1 MEVNDVKSEARDSKP
16 ETRDSGRKTRD
27 PGRETPDAGRPAHP
41 LPPELRAQLALF
53 ELKLRRAET
62 WAALAGGLLGAG
74 LSYLFVFAFDRL
86 GDTPA
91 IIRLL
96 LMLVAAGAWAGA
108 VYWWLRHW
116 LFRRRDHRDL
126 ARLIQ
131 RHIPRLGDRL
141 LGAVELAEGGSEQ
154 LNASPAL
161 LRAALAQVAGEAR
174 KFDFTVAVPR
184 RRSRRLSLAVG
195 LLLTCAALTAV
206 FAPMAAHNAL
216 LRWLKP
222 LAPVSRFTF
231 VSLEALPDF
240 LVTPHGEP
248 FEIAVGV
255 SGASRWKPP
264 EVAARIA
271 DQPEISASFA
281 RGAAVLRFPGQTMEN
296 RLVLRAGDFRKSILV
311 QPKFRPELL
320 RMAALVQWPAYLG
333 HAAEEF
339 TVGGGRFLL
348 LAGAQAAFAGQTSRE
363 LKQATFTNGV
373 AQAVNISSNGF
384 RTAPVSLTTNLDA
397 AATGGT
403 LTFEWADIYGLRC
416 AAPYRLELLSRS
428 DEPPLISGEGLA
440 ENVAILPDEVLE
452 WKLGAR
458 DDFGLRRVWLQHW
471 IEAAPGGEAPTNAP
485 PVQTRP
491 LADGSQRLAATN
503 LVARIAPVAWQL
515 PEGVTVCLQ
524 ACAVDYFP
532 DRVPSTSTVVRVHI
546 LSRAEHAKL
555 IAEQARQLLA
565 RLEDVAREEE
575 RLLAN
580 STEIAQRPE
589 ADLKSDKAA
598 GDLRENENGERAN
611 ARQMEKMAQA
621 LEKLTQEA
629 LRNRDIKPDALA
641 KMLEQAQKMKQ
652 TATQP
657 MAQAAQAL
665 AQAQAKADDRAQQS
679 EQAAAKEA
687 EALAQIREQQQAAQA
702 TIDQMTARN
711 FVNRLRE
718 AAKQQGAI
726 GDGLQAELPKSAGVA
741 PDQLPAA
748 SKLKVKELETKQ
760 DRTRNEAEFVRD
772 DLAGFFQRTREPVY
786 DEVRKDMTAP
796 DVVEQMRTLGGDI
809 RKNLGGMAI
818 GKSKE
823 VQTRLD
829 QWADQLEK
837 AAEGGGGGGGG
848 GGGPQVEK
856 EVILG
861 LMRARIREE
870 SLREQTRAV
879 EQIKQ
884 EPMAHMVAAGSLASM
899 QQQISEDTKALKE
912 KTKIPQVAQAV
923 EKLSGAMDDTGLML
937 RKPQTDSETIA
948 SETVVIEAIAA
959 MMQANKSS
967 SGSSQPM
974 DAEAIAAMMQ
984 AGQKPGGNTSG
995 GTPDHDTQRF
1005 GGPGA
1010 GAGGD
1015 PRRVRQS
1022 GGVDAASLPVEYRD
1036 VMQDYF
1042 RAADDAVKVTAGGKK
1057 P

>member
-1 MEVNDVKSEARDSKP
+1 MNDVKR
-16 ETRDSGRKTRD
+16 ETRDSGR
-27 PGRETPDAGRPAHP
+27 ETPGAERTAHP
-41 LPPELRAQLALF
+41 LPPELRLQLALF
-53 ELKLRRAET
+53 EQKLRRAET

-91 IIRLL
+91 FIRLL

-141 LGAVELAEGGSEQ
+141 LGAVELAEGANEQ

-206 FAPMAAHNAL
+206 FAPLAAHNAL
-216 LRWLKP
+216 MRWLKP

-255 SGASRWKPP
+255 SGASRWNPP

-271 DQPEISASFA
+271 DQLEVRATFA
-281 RGAAVLRFPGQTMEN
+281 RGAAVLRFPGQTSEN
-296 RLVLRAGDFRKSILV
+296 RLALRSLDFRKSILI

-320 RMAALVQWPAYLG
+320 RMAAKVQWPAYLG
-333 HAAEEF
+333 HADEEF
-339 TVGGGRFLL
+339 TIGGGRFAL
-348 LAGAQAAFAGQTSRE
+348 LAGAQATFAGQTSRE
-363 LKQATFTNGV
+363 LKQATYTNGTP
-373 AQAVNISSNGF
+373 QALNISSNGF
-384 RTAPVSLTTNLDA
+384 RSAPVLLTRNLAAEVATNCN
-397 AATGGT
+397 
-403 LTFEWADIYGLRC
+403 LTFEWTDIFGLRC
-416 AAPYRLELLSRS
+416 AAPYRLELMSRG

-440 ENVAILPDEVLE
+440 DNVAILPDEALE

-458 DDFGLRRVWLQHW
+458 DDFGLQRVWLQYW
-471 IEAAPGGEAPTNAP
+471 IEAAPGGGAETNAP

-491 LADGSQRLAATN
+491 LAEGAQNLPGTN
-503 LVARIAPVAWQL
+503 VIAHIAPIAWQL

-524 ACAVDYFP
+524 GCAVDYFP
-532 DRVPSTSTVVRVHI
+532 DRSPATSTVVRIHI

-555 IAEQARQLLA
+555 VAEQARQLLA

-589 ADLKSDKAA
+589 ADLKSDKTA

-611 ARQMEKMAQA
+611 TQQMEKLAQA

-629 LRNRDIKPDALA
+629 LRNRDIKPDTLA
-641 KMLEQAQKMKQ
+641 KMLEQAGKMKQ
-652 TATQP
+652 TAAQP

-665 AQAQAKADDRAQQS
+665 AQAQAKADGRAQQS

-687 EALAQIREQQQAAQA
+687 EALAQIREMQQATQA
-702 TIDQMTARN
+702 SIDQLTARN

-726 GDGLQAELPKSAGVA
+726 GDGLEQELPRTAGVA
-741 PDQLPAA
+741 PENMPAA
-748 SKLKVKELETKQ
+748 AKLKAKALDSKQ
-760 DRTRNEAEFVRD
+760 ERNRNETEFVRD
-772 DLAGFFQRTREPVY
+772 DLGGFFQRTREPVY

-796 DVVEQMRTLGGDI
+796 DVVEQMRALGGDI
-809 RKNLGGMAI
+809 QKNLGGLAI
-818 GKSKE
+818 GKSKD
-823 VQTRLD
+823 VQARLEA
-829 QWADQLEK
+829 WAEKLEQ
-837 AAEGGGGGGGG
+837 AAGGGGGGEGG

-879 EQIKQ
+879 DQIKQ
-884 EPMAHMVAAGSLASM
+884 EPRAHTLAAGSLASM
-899 QQQISEDTKALKE
+899 QQQISEDTKALQE
-912 KTKIPQVAQAV
+912 KTKIPQVAQAI
-923 EKLSGAMDDTGLML
+923 EKLSGAMDDTGLLL

-948 SETVVIEAIAA
+948 SETVVIEAIAS

-967 SGSSQPM
+967 SSGSQPM
-974 DAEAIAAMMQ
+974 DAEAIAAMMMQ

-1010 GAGGD
+1010 GNSGD

-1042 RAADDAVKVTAGGKK
+1042 RAADDAVKTTAGGKK

>member
-1 MEVNDVKSEARDSKP
+1 MNDVK
-16 ETRDSGRKTRD
+16 
-27 PGRETPDAGRPAHP
+27 PDAQNAERTTHP
-41 LPPELRAQLALF
+41 LPAELRAQLALF
-53 ELKLRRAET
+53 EKKLRRAET

-91 IIRLL
+91 LIRLL
-96 LMLVAAGAWAGA
+96 LMLLAAGAWAGA

-141 LGAVELAEGGSEQ
+141 LGAVELAEGGNEQ
-154 LNASPAL
+154 LNSSPAL
-161 LRAALAQVAGEAR
+161 LRAALAQVAGEAK
-174 KFDFTVAVPR
+174 KFDFNVAVPR

-195 LLLTCAALTAV
+195 VLLTCAALTAV

-222 LAPVSRFTF
+222 LAEVSRFTF
-231 VSLEALPDF
+231 VSLESLPDF

-255 SGASRWKPP
+255 SGASRWNPP

-271 DQPEISASFA
+271 DQPEVRATFSH
-281 RGAAVLRFPGQTMEN
+281 GVAVLRFPGQTREN
-296 RLVLRAGDFRKSILV
+296 RLALRSLDFRKSILI

-320 RMAALVQWPAYLG
+320 RMAAKVQWPAYLG
-333 HAAEEF
+333 HAEEEF
-339 TVGGGRFLL
+339 TIGGGRFAL
-348 LAGAQAAFAGQTSRE
+348 LAGAQVAFAGQTSRE
-363 LKQATFTNGV
+363 LKLVVFTNGS
-373 AQAVNISSNGF
+373 AQVVNITSNGF
-384 RTAPVSLTTNLDA
+384 RTVPVLLTTNLNA
-397 AATGGT
+397 EAATNCN
-403 LTFEWADIYGLRC
+403 LTFEWTDIFGLRC
-416 AAPYRLELLSRS
+416 ASPYRMELINRT
-428 DEPPLISGEGLA
+428 DEPPLISGEGLGD
-440 ENVAILPDEVLE
+440 NVAILPDEVLE

-458 DDFGLRRVWLQHW
+458 DDFGLKRVWLQYW
-471 IEAAPGGEAPTNAP
+471 IEAAASGETDTNAP
-485 PVQTRP
+485 PILTRE
-491 LADGSQRLAATN
+491 LTEGAQNLQGTN
-503 LVARIAPVAWQL
+503 LTARIAPVAWQL

-524 ACAVDYFP
+524 ACALDYFP
-532 DRVPSTSTVVRVHI
+532 DRIPATSTVVRVHI

-575 RLLAN
+575 RLMAN

-589 ADLKSDKAA
+589 AELKTEKAA

-611 ARQMEKMAQA
+611 AQFMEKLAQA

-641 KMLEQAQKMKQ
+641 KMLEQAQKMKE
-652 TATQP
+652 TASKP
-657 MAQAAQAL
+657 MSQAAQAL
-665 AQAQAKADDRAQQS
+665 AQAQAKADGRAQQS

-687 EALAQIREQQQAAQA
+687 EALAQIREMQQATQA

-711 FVNRLRE
+711 FINRLRE

-726 GDGLQAELPKSAGVA
+726 GDGLQAELPQTAGVA
-741 PDQLPAA
+741 PEKLPADA
-748 SKLKVKELETKQ
+748 KFKVKALETRQ
-760 DRTRNEAEFVRD
+760 ERNRNETEFVRD
-772 DLAGFFQRTREPVY
+772 DLAGFFQRTREPIY

-796 DVVEQMRTLGGDI
+796 DVVEQMRGLGGDI
-809 RKNLGGMAI
+809 GQNRGGVAI

-823 VQTRLD
+823 VQARLD
-829 QWADQLEK
+829 AWAEKLEK
-837 AAEGGGGGGGG
+837 AADGSGGGGGGG

-879 EQIKQ
+879 DQIKK
-884 EPMAHMVAAGSLASM
+884 EPMAHTVAAGSLASM

-912 KTKIPQVAQAV
+912 KTKIPQAAQAI
-923 EKLSGAMDDTGLML
+923 EKLGSFMDDTGLML

-967 SGSSQPM
+967 SSGSKPM

-984 AGQKPGGNTSG
+984 AAGQKPGGNTSG

-1005 GGPGA
+1005 GGPSTGNS
-1010 GAGGD
+1010 GD

-1036 VMQDYF
+1036 VLQDYF
-1042 RAADDAVKVTAGGKK
+1042 RAADDAVKNTAGGKK

>member
-1 MEVNDVKSEARDSKP
+1 MNDVKP
-16 ETRDSGRKTRD
+16 ETRGTH
-27 PGRETPDAGRPAHP
+27 ELPA
-41 LPPELRAQLALF
+41 ELRAQLALF
-53 ELKLRRAET
+53 EKKLRRAET

-91 IIRLL
+91 LIRLL
-96 LMLVAAGAWAGA
+96 LMLLAAGAWAGA

-141 LGAVELAEGGSEQ
+141 LGAVELAEGGNEL
-154 LNASPAL
+154 LNSSPAL
-161 LRAALAQVAGEAR
+161 LRAALAQVAGEAK
-174 KFDFTVAVPR
+174 KFDFNVAVPR

-195 LLLTCAALTAV
+195 VLLTCAALTAV

-216 LRWLKP
+216 MRWLKP
-222 LAPVSRFTF
+222 LAEVSRFTF
-231 VSLEALPDF
+231 VSLESLPDF

-255 SGASRWKPP
+255 SGASRWNPP

-271 DQPEISASFA
+271 DQPEVRATFS
-281 RGAAVLRFPGQTMEN
+281 RGVAVLRFPGQTSEN
-296 RLVLRAGDFRKSILV
+296 RLALRSLDFRKSILI

-320 RMAALVQWPAYLG
+320 RMAARVQWPAYLG
-333 HAAEEF
+333 HADEDF
-339 TVGGGRFLL
+339 TIGGGRFAL
-348 LAGAQAAFAGQTSRE
+348 LAGAQVAFAGQTSRE
-363 LKQATFTNGV
+363 LKLAAFTNGS
-373 AQAVNISSNGF
+373 AQVVNITSNGF
-384 RTAPVSLTTNLDA
+384 RTVPVLLTTNLNA
-397 AATGGT
+397 EVATNCN
-403 LTFEWADIYGLRC
+403 LTFEWTDIFGLRC
-416 AAPYRLELLSRS
+416 AAPYRMELINRA

-440 ENVAILPDEVLE
+440 DNVAILPDEVLE

-458 DDFGLRRVWLQHW
+458 DDFGLKRVWLQYW
-471 IEAAPGGEAPTNAP
+471 IEAAATSEADTNAP
-485 PVQTRP
+485 PIQTRE
-491 LADGSQRLAATN
+491 LAEGAQNLAGTN
-503 LVARIAPVAWQL
+503 LTARIAPVAWQL

-524 ACAVDYFP
+524 ACALDYFP
-532 DRVPSTSTVVRVHI
+532 DRMPSTSTVVRVHI

-611 ARQMEKMAQA
+611 AQQMEKMAQA

-641 KMLEQAQKMKQ
+641 KMLEQAEKMKE
-652 TATQP
+652 TASKP
-657 MAQAAQAL
+657 MSQAAQAL
-665 AQAQAKADDRAQQS
+665 AQAQAKADGRAKES

-687 EALAQIREQQQAAQA
+687 EALAQIREMQQATQA

-726 GDGLQAELPKSAGVA
+726 GDGLQQELPRTAGVA
-741 PDQLPAA
+741 PENMPAD
-748 SKLKVKELETKQ
+748 SKFKVKALEAKQ
-760 DRTRNEAEFVRD
+760 ERNRNETEFVRD
-772 DLAGFFQRTREPVY
+772 DLAGFFQRTREPIY
-786 DEVRKDMTAP
+786 DEVRKDMVAP
-796 DVVEQMRTLGGDI
+796 DVVEQMRGLGGDI
-809 RKNLGGMAI
+809 QKNLGGVAI

-829 QWADQLEK
+829 AWAEKLEK
-837 AAEGGGGGGGG
+837 AADGGGGGGGG
-848 GGGPQVEK
+848 SGPQVEK

-879 EQIKQ
+879 DQIKK
-884 EPMAHMVAAGSLASM
+884 EPMAHTVAAGSLASM

-912 KTKIPQVAQAV
+912 KTKIPQAAQAI
-923 EKLSGAMDDTGLML
+923 EKLGNAMDDTGLML

-967 SGSSQPM
+967 SSGSKPM

-984 AGQKPGGNTSG
+984 AAGQKPGGSTQG
-995 GTPDHDTQRF
+995 GTPDHDTQRL

-1010 GAGGD
+1010 GNGSD
-1015 PRRVRQS
+1015 VRRVRQS

-1042 RAADDAVKVTAGGKK
+1042 RAADDAVKNTAGGKK